1 MLRTLRVNNFAII
14 DQLEIDFHQG
24 MTTITGETGAGK
36 SILLGALKLVLGE
49 RADLKALKNA
59 DEKCIIEAI
68 FNIKDLELNDFFEE
82 YDLDYEDES
91 ILRRE
96 LLPSGKS
103 RAFIN
108 DTPVKVSILQEL
120 SELLIDIHS
129 QFNTPKIFE
138 ADFQLSM
145 LDIYGENKELLKE
158 YKKVFNQYISTKKK
172 IKDAQNSLENQSQD
186 LEYKLHLWE
195 ELNNASLKHD
205 ELEHLEFEIK
215 SLTNVE
221 EIISTLN
228 ETYQFLEHPEMG
240 IISQLNEASN
250 KLNKISDYNSQYNSI
265 YERLISSK
273 IELQDISGEMSHL
286 IESTEINPE
295 RLQEITDR
303 YDLIH
308 KLLRKHN
315 VITIEELI
323 IKRDELESQTSGF
336 DNLSDLIIHLTK
348 ELNAISEK
356 LDKQALKIRKNRFSS
371 IEIIRKN
378 ILNTLSQLGMENSQ
392 LTIQL
397 KETLDFTA
405 TGKDEVLFLFSA
417 NKGMEPRIFEKSVS
431 GGERSRLMLAIKK
444 LLATHQH
451 LPTLILDEIDT
462 GISGK
467 VANETG
473 KVMQSMADNMQ
484 LLVITHLP
492 QVASKGNYQLKV
504 YKEVVEETTQTNV
517 IELSQ
522 QQRLEEIAQMISGSE
537 LTEAAINQ
545 AKELMNLNAMFK
557 L

>member
-1 MLRTLRVNNFAII
+1 MLKTLRVNNFAII

-49 RADLKALKNA
+49 RADLKALKNV
-59 DEKCIIEAI
+59 DEKCIIEAV
-68 FNIKDLELNDFFEE
+68 FEIKNLELNDFFEE
-82 YDLDYEDES
+82 NDLDYEDES

-145 LDIYGENKELLKE
+145 LDIYGENKDLLKE
-158 YKKVFNQYISTKKK
+158 YRKDFNHYISTKKK

-195 ELNNASLKHD
+195 ELNNASLKNE
-205 ELEHLEFEIK
+205 ELEQLEIEIK
-215 SLTNVE
+215 SLSNVE
-221 EIISTLN
+221 EIISILN

-250 KLNKISDYNSQYNSI
+250 KLNKISDYNSQYNLI

-273 IELQDISGEMSHL
+273 IELQDISGEMSSL
-286 IESTEINPE
+286 IDSTEINPE

-315 VITIEELI
+315 VISVEELI
-323 IKRDELESQTSGF
+323 AKRDELESQTSGF
-336 DNLSDLIIHLTK
+336 DNLSDLIIHLNK
-348 ELNAISEK
+348 ELNSISEK
-356 LDKQALKIRKNRFSS
+356 LEKQSIKIRKNRFSS

-397 KETLDFTA
+397 NETADFTA

-473 KVMQSMADNMQ
+473 KVMQTMAENMQ

-504 YKEVVEETTQTNV
+504 YKEVVNETTQTNV
-517 IELSQ
+517 TELSQ

-537 LTEAAINQ
+537 LTDAAINQ
-545 AKELMNLNAMFK
+545 AKELMNLN
-557 L
+557 

>member
-1 MLRTLRVNNFAII
+1 MLKTLRVNNFAII
-14 DQLEIDFHQG
+14 DQLEIDFHKG
-24 MTTITGETGAGK
+24 MTTLTGETGAGK
-36 SILLGALKLVLGE
+36 SIILGALKLVLGE
-49 RADLKALKNA
+49 RADLKSLKNTE
-59 DEKCIIEAI
+59 EKCIIEAI
-68 FNIKDLELNDFFEE
+68 FNIKDLELKDFFEE

-103 RAFIN
+103 RAFVN
-108 DTPVKVSILQEL
+108 DTPVKVSILQEF

-145 LDIYGENKELLKE
+145 LDIYGDNKDLLKQ
-158 YKKVFNQYISTKKK
+158 YKSDYNNYISIKKK

-195 ELNNASLKHD
+195 ELNNASLKNT
-205 ELEHLEFEIK
+205 ELEELDAEIK
-215 SLTNVE
+215 SLSNVE

-228 ETYQFLEHPEMG
+228 ETYQFLEHSEMG

-250 KLNKISDYNSQYNSI
+250 KLNKISDFNSQYSSI

-273 IELQDISGEMSHL
+273 IELQDISNEMTHL

-295 RLQEITDR
+295 RLQEVTDR
-303 YDLIH
+303 YNLIH
-308 KLLRKHN
+308 TLLRKHN
-315 VITIEELI
+315 LNTIDELI
-323 IKRDELESQTSGF
+323 ERLNELESQTSGF
-336 DNLSDLIIHLTK
+336 DNLSDLIIHLNK
-348 ELNAISEK
+348 ELSIIINK
-356 LDKQALKIRKNRFSS
+356 LEKQATKIRKNRISS

-378 ILNTLSQLGMENSQ
+378 ILETLSQLGMENSQ
-392 LTIQL
+392 LVIQL
-397 KETLDFTA
+397 NEVSDFTP
-405 TGKDEVLFLFSA
+405 TGKDEVVFLFSA
-417 NKGMEPRIFEKSVS
+417 NKGMEPRVFEKSVS

-473 KVMQSMADNMQ
+473 KVMQTMADNMQ

-492 QVASKGNYQLKV
+492 QVASKGNHQLKV
-504 YKEVVEETTQTNV
+504 YKEVIGDTTQTNV
-517 IELSQ
+517 IELSTEE
-522 QQRLEEIAQMISGSE
+522 RLTEIAQMISGSE
-537 LTEAAINQ
+537 VTDAALNQ
-545 AKELMNLNAMFK
+545 AKELMNIQ
-557 L
+557 

>member
-228 ETYQFLEHPEMG
+228 ETYQFLEHPEIG

-517 IELSQ
+517 IELSHK
-522 QQRLEEIAQMISGSE
+522 QRLEEIAQMISGSE

-545 AKELMNLNAMFK
+545 AKELMNLN
-557 L
+557 

>member
-1 MLRTLRVNNFAII
+1 MLKTLRVNNFAII

-49 RADLKALKNA
+49 RADLKALKNI
-59 DEKCIIEAI
+59 DEKCIIEAV
-68 FNIKDLELNDFFEE
+68 FEIKNLELNDFFEE
-82 YDLDYEDES
+82 NDLDYEDES

-145 LDIYGENKELLKE
+145 LDIYGENKDLLKE
-158 YKKVFNQYISTKKK
+158 YKKNFNHYISIKKK

-195 ELNNASLKHD
+195 ELNNSSLKNE
-205 ELEHLEFEIK
+205 ELEELEIEIK
-215 SLTNVE
+215 SLSNVE

-273 IELQDISGEMSHL
+273 IELQDISGEMSSL
-286 IESTEINPE
+286 IDSTEINPE

-315 VITIEELI
+315 VTSVEELI
-323 IKRDELESQTSGF
+323 AKRDELESQTSGF
-336 DNLSDLIIHLTK
+336 DNLSDLIIHLNK
-348 ELNAISEK
+348 ELNSISEK
-356 LDKQALKIRKNRFSS
+356 LEKQSIKIRKNRISS

-397 KETLDFTA
+397 NETTDFTA

-473 KVMQSMADNMQ
+473 KVMQTMAENMQ

-504 YKEVVEETTQTNV
+504 YKEVVNETTQTNV

-537 LTEAAINQ
+537 LTDAAINQ
-545 AKELMNLNAMFK
+545 AKELMNLN
-557 L
+557 

>member
-1 MLRTLRVNNFAII
+1 MLKTLRVNNFAII

-49 RADLKALKNA
+49 RADLKALKNI
-59 DEKCIIEAI
+59 DEKCIIEAV
-68 FNIKDLELNDFFEE
+68 FEIKNLELNDFFEE
-82 YDLDYEDES
+82 NDLDYEDES

-145 LDIYGENKELLKE
+145 LDIYGENKDLLKE
-158 YKKVFNQYISTKKK
+158 YKKDFNHYISTKKK

-195 ELNNASLKHD
+195 ELNNASLKNE
-205 ELEHLEFEIK
+205 ELEELEIEIK
-215 SLTNVE
+215 SLSNVE

-273 IELQDISGEMSHL
+273 IELQDISGEMSSL
-286 IESTEINPE
+286 IDSTEINPE

-315 VITIEELI
+315 VISVVELI
-323 IKRDELESQTSGF
+323 VKRDELESQTSGF
-336 DNLSDLIIHLTK
+336 DNLSDLIIHLNK
-348 ELNAISEK
+348 ELNSISEK
-356 LDKQALKIRKNRFSS
+356 LEKQSIKIRKNRFSS

-397 KETLDFTA
+397 NETADFTA

-473 KVMQSMADNMQ
+473 KVMQTMAENMQ

-504 YKEVVEETTQTNV
+504 YKEVVDETTQTNV

-537 LTEAAINQ
+537 LTDAAINQ
-545 AKELMNLNAMFK
+545 AKELMNLN
-557 L
+557 

>member
-1 MLRTLRVNNFAII
+1 MLKTLRVNNFAII

-49 RADLKALKNA
+49 RADLKALKNI
-59 DEKCIIEAI
+59 DEKCIIEAV
-68 FNIKDLELNDFFEE
+68 FEIKNLELNDFFEE
-82 YDLDYEDES
+82 NDLDYEDES

-145 LDIYGENKELLKE
+145 LDIYGENKDLLKE
-158 YKKVFNQYISTKKK
+158 YKKDFNHYISTKKK

-195 ELNNASLKHD
+195 ELNNASLKNE
-205 ELEHLEFEIK
+205 ELEQLEIEIK
-215 SLTNVE
+215 SLSNVE

-273 IELQDISGEMSHL
+273 IELQDISGEMSSL
-286 IESTEINPE
+286 IDSTEINPE

-315 VITIEELI
+315 LISIEELI
-323 IKRDELESQTSGF
+323 AKRDELESQTSGF
-336 DNLSDLIIHLTK
+336 DNLSDLIIHLNK
-348 ELNAISEK
+348 ELNSISEK
-356 LDKQALKIRKNRFSS
+356 LEKQSIKIRKNRFSS

-397 KETLDFTA
+397 NETADFTA

-473 KVMQSMADNMQ
+473 KVMQTMAENMQ

-504 YKEVVEETTQTNV
+504 YKEVVDETTQTNV

-537 LTEAAINQ
+537 LTDAAINQ
-545 AKELMNLNAMFK
+545 AKELMNLN
-557 L
+557 

>member
-1 MLRTLRVNNFAII
+1 MLKTLRVNNFAII

-49 RADLKALKNA
+49 RADLKALKNI
-59 DEKCIIEAI
+59 DEKCIIEAV
-68 FNIKDLELNDFFEE
+68 FEIKNLELNDFFEE
-82 YDLDYEDES
+82 NDLDYEDES

-145 LDIYGENKELLKE
+145 LDIYGENKDLLKE
-158 YKKVFNQYISTKKK
+158 YKKDFNHYISTKKK

-195 ELNNASLKHD
+195 ELNNASLKNE
-205 ELEHLEFEIK
+205 ELEQLEIEIK
-215 SLTNVE
+215 SLSNVE

-250 KLNKISDYNSQYNSI
+250 KLNKISDYNLQYNSI

-273 IELQDISGEMSHL
+273 IELQDISGEMSSL
-286 IESTEINPE
+286 IDSTEINPE

-315 VITIEELI
+315 VISVEELI
-323 IKRDELESQTSGF
+323 AKRDELESQTSGF
-336 DNLSDLIIHLTK
+336 DNLSDLIIHLNK
-348 ELNAISEK
+348 ELNSISEK
-356 LDKQALKIRKNRFSS
+356 LEKQSIKIRKNRFSS

-397 KETLDFTA
+397 NETADFTA

-473 KVMQSMADNMQ
+473 KVMQTMAENMQ

-504 YKEVVEETTQTNV
+504 YKEVVDETTQTNV

-537 LTEAAINQ
+537 LTDAAINQ
-545 AKELMNLNAMFK
+545 AKELMNLN
-557 L
+557 

>member
-1 MLRTLRVNNFAII
+1 MLKTLRVNNFAII

-49 RADLKALKNA
+49 RADLKALKNV
-59 DEKCIIEAI
+59 DEKCIIEAV
-68 FNIKDLELNDFFEE
+68 FEIKNLELNDFFEE
-82 YDLDYEDES
+82 NDLDYEDES

-138 ADFQLSM
+138 ANFQLSM
-145 LDIYGENKELLKE
+145 LDIYGENKDLLKE
-158 YKKVFNQYISTKKK
+158 YKNDFNHYISTKKK

-195 ELNNASLKHD
+195 ELNNASLKNE
-205 ELEHLEFEIK
+205 ELEQLEIEIK
-215 SLTNVE
+215 SLSNVE

-273 IELQDISGEMSHL
+273 IELQDISGEMSSL
-286 IESTEINPE
+286 IDSTEINPE

-315 VITIEELI
+315 VTSIEELI
-323 IKRDELESQTSGF
+323 VKGDELESQTSGF
-336 DNLSDLIIHLTK
+336 DNLSDLIIHLNK
-348 ELNAISEK
+348 ELNSISEK
-356 LDKQALKIRKNRFSS
+356 LEKQSIKIRKNRFSS

-397 KETLDFTA
+397 NETADFTA

-473 KVMQSMADNMQ
+473 KVMQKMAENMQ

-504 YKEVVEETTQTNV
+504 YKEVVDETTQTNV

-537 LTEAAINQ
+537 LTDAAINQ
-545 AKELMNLNAMFK
+545 AKELMNLN
-557 L
+557 

>member
-1 MLRTLRVNNFAII
+1 MLKTLRVNNFAII

-36 SILLGALKLVLGE
+36 SIFLGE
-49 RADLKALKNA
+49 RADLKALKNI
-59 DEKCIIEAI
+59 DEKCIIEAV
-68 FNIKDLELNDFFEE
+68 FEIKNLELNDFFEE
-82 YDLDYEDES
+82 NDLDYEDES

-145 LDIYGENKELLKE
+145 LDIYGENKDLLKE
-158 YKKVFNQYISTKKK
+158 YKKDFNHYISTKKK

-195 ELNNASLKHD
+195 ELNNASLKNE
-205 ELEHLEFEIK
+205 ELEELEIEIK
-215 SLTNVE
+215 SLSNVE

-273 IELQDISGEMSHL
+273 IELQDISGEMSSL
-286 IESTEINPE
+286 IDSTEINPE

-315 VITIEELI
+315 VISVEELI
-323 IKRDELESQTSGF
+323 AKRDELESQTSGF
-336 DNLSDLIIHLTK
+336 DNLSDLIIHLNK
-348 ELNAISEK
+348 ELNSISEK
-356 LDKQALKIRKNRFSS
+356 LEKQSIKIRKNRFSS

-397 KETLDFTA
+397 NETADFTA

-473 KVMQSMADNMQ
+473 KVMQTMAENMQ

-504 YKEVVEETTQTNV
+504 YKEVVDETTQTNV

-537 LTEAAINQ
+537 LTDAAINQ
-545 AKELMNLNAMFK
+545 AKELMNLN
-557 L
+557 

>member
-1 MLRTLRVNNFAII
+1 MLKTLRVNNFAII

-49 RADLKALKNA
+49 RADLKALKNV
-59 DEKCIIEAI
+59 DEKCIIEAV
-68 FNIKDLELNDFFEE
+68 FEIKNLELNDFFEE
-82 YDLDYEDES
+82 NDLDYEDES

-145 LDIYGENKELLKE
+145 LDIYGENKDLLKE
-158 YKKVFNQYISTKKK
+158 YKNDFNHYISTKKK
-172 IKDAQNSLENQSQD
+172 IKDAQNSLENQSHD

-195 ELNNASLKHD
+195 ELNNASLKNE
-205 ELEHLEFEIK
+205 ELEQLEIEIK
-215 SLTNVE
+215 SLSNVE

-273 IELQDISGEMSHL
+273 IELQDISGEMSSL
-286 IESTEINPE
+286 IDSTEINPE

-315 VITIEELI
+315 VTSIEELI
-323 IKRDELESQTSGF
+323 AKRDELESQTSGF
-336 DNLSDLIIHLTK
+336 DNLSDLIIHLNK
-348 ELNAISEK
+348 ELNSISEK
-356 LDKQALKIRKNRFSS
+356 LEKQSIKIRKNRFSS

-378 ILNTLSQLGMENSQ
+378 ILNILSQLGMKNSQ

-397 KETLDFTA
+397 NETADFTA

-473 KVMQSMADNMQ
+473 KVMQKMAENMQ

-504 YKEVVEETTQTNV
+504 YKEVVDETTQTNV

-537 LTEAAINQ
+537 LTDAAINQ
-545 AKELMNLNAMFK
+545 AKELMNLN
-557 L
+557 

>member
-1 MLRTLRVNNFAII
+1 MLKTLRVNNFAII

-49 RADLKALKNA
+49 RADLKALKNI
-59 DEKCIIEAI
+59 DEKCIIEAV
-68 FNIKDLELNDFFEE
+68 FEIKNLELNDFFEE
-82 YDLDYEDES
+82 NDLDYEDES

-145 LDIYGENKELLKE
+145 LDIYGENKDLLKE
-158 YKKVFNQYISTKKK
+158 YKKDFNHYISTKKK

-195 ELNNASLKHD
+195 ELNNASLKNE
-205 ELEHLEFEIK
+205 ELEELEIEIK
-215 SLTNVE
+215 SLSNVE

-273 IELQDISGEMSHL
+273 IELQDISGEMSSL
-286 IESTEINPE
+286 IDSTEINPE

-315 VITIEELI
+315 VISVEELI
-323 IKRDELESQTSGF
+323 AKRDELESQTSGF
-336 DNLSDLIIHLTK
+336 DNLSDLIIHLNK
-348 ELNAISEK
+348 ELNSISEK
-356 LDKQALKIRKNRFSS
+356 LEKQAVKIRKNRFSS

-397 KETLDFTA
+397 NETADFTI

-473 KVMQSMADNMQ
+473 KVMQTMAENMQ

-504 YKEVVEETTQTNV
+504 YKEVVDETTQTNV

-537 LTEAAINQ
+537 LTDAAINQ
-545 AKELMNLNAMFK
+545 AKELMNLN
-557 L
+557 

>member
-1 MLRTLRVNNFAII
+1 MLKTLRVNNFAII

-49 RADLKALKNA
+49 RADLKALKNI
-59 DEKCIIEAI
+59 DEKCIIEAV
-68 FNIKDLELNDFFEE
+68 FEIKNLELNDFFEE
-82 YDLDYEDES
+82 NDLDYEDES

-145 LDIYGENKELLKE
+145 LDIYGENKDLLKE
-158 YKKVFNQYISTKKK
+158 YKKDFNHYISTKKK

-195 ELNNASLKHD
+195 ELNNASLKNE
-205 ELEHLEFEIK
+205 ELEELEIEIK
-215 SLTNVE
+215 SLSNVE

-273 IELQDISGEMSHL
+273 IELQDISGEMSSL
-286 IESTEINPE
+286 IDSTEINPE

-315 VITIEELI
+315 VISVEELI
-323 IKRDELESQTSGF
+323 AKRDELESQTSGF
-336 DNLSDLIIHLTK
+336 DNLSDLIIHLNK
-348 ELNAISEK
+348 ELNSISEK
-356 LDKQALKIRKNRFSS
+356 LEKQAIKIRKNRFSS

-397 KETLDFTA
+397 NETADFTA

-473 KVMQSMADNMQ
+473 KVMQTMAENMQ

-504 YKEVVEETTQTNV
+504 YKEVVDETTQTNV

-537 LTEAAINQ
+537 LTDAAINQ
-545 AKELMNLNAMFK
+545 AKELMNLN
-557 L
+557 

>member
-1 MLRTLRVNNFAII
+1 MLKTLRVNNFAII
-14 DQLEIDFHQG
+14 DQLEIDFHKG
-24 MTTITGETGAGK
+24 MTTLTGETGAGK
-36 SILLGALKLVLGE
+36 SIILGALKLVLGE
-49 RADLKALKNA
+49 RADLKSLKNTE
-59 DEKCIIEAI
+59 EKCIIEAI
-68 FNIKDLELNDFFEE
+68 FNIKDLELKDFFEE

-103 RAFIN
+103 RAFVN
-108 DTPVKVSILQEL
+108 DTPVKVSILQEF

-145 LDIYGENKELLKE
+145 LDIYGDNKDLLKQ
-158 YKKVFNQYISTKKK
+158 YKSDYNNYISIKKK

-195 ELNNASLKHD
+195 ELNNASLKNN
-205 ELEHLEFEIK
+205 ELEELDAEIK
-215 SLTNVE
+215 SLSNVE

-228 ETYQFLEHPEMG
+228 ETYQFLEHSEMG

-250 KLNKISDYNSQYNSI
+250 KLNKISDFNSQYSSI

-273 IELQDISGEMSHL
+273 IELQDISNEMTHL

-295 RLQEITDR
+295 RLQEVTDR
-303 YDLIH
+303 YNLIH
-308 KLLRKHN
+308 TLLRKHN
-315 VITIEELI
+315 LNTIDELI
-323 IKRDELESQTSGF
+323 EKLNELESQTSGF
-336 DNLSDLIIHLTK
+336 DNLSDLIIHLNK
-348 ELNAISEK
+348 ELSIIINK
-356 LDKQALKIRKNRFSS
+356 LEKQAIKIRKNRIAS
-371 IEIIRKN
+371 IDTIRKN
-378 ILNTLSQLGMENSQ
+378 ILETLSQLGMENSQ
-392 LTIQL
+392 LVIQL
-397 KETLDFTA
+397 NEVSGFTP
-405 TGKDEVLFLFSA
+405 TGKDEVVFLFSA
-417 NKGMEPRIFEKSVS
+417 NKGMEPRVFEKSVS

-473 KVMQSMADNMQ
+473 KVMQTMADNMQ

-492 QVASKGNYQLKV
+492 QVASKGNHQLKV
-504 YKEVVEETTQTNV
+504 YKEVIGDTTQTNV
-517 IELSQ
+517 IELSTEE
-522 QQRLEEIAQMISGSE
+522 RLTEIAQMISGSE
-537 LTEAAINQ
+537 VTDAALNQ
-545 AKELMNLNAMFK
+545 AKELMNIQ
-557 L
+557 

>member
-1 MLRTLRVNNFAII
+1 M
-14 DQLEIDFHQG
+14 
-24 MTTITGETGAGK
+24 
-36 SILLGALKLVLGE
+36 
-49 RADLKALKNA
+49 
-59 DEKCIIEAI
+59 
-68 FNIKDLELNDFFEE
+68 
-82 YDLDYEDES
+82 
-91 ILRRE
+91 
-96 LLPSGKS
+96 
-103 RAFIN
+103 
-108 DTPVKVSILQEL
+108 SILQEL

-145 LDIYGENKELLKE
+145 LDVYGDNKELIKV
-158 YKKVFNQYISTKKK
+158 YKNDFSHYTSIKKQ

-195 ELNNASLKHD
+195 ELNNASLKND
-205 ELEHLEFEIK
+205 ELEQLEIEIK
-215 SLTNVE
+215 SLSNVE

-228 ETYQFLEHPEMG
+228 ETYQFLEHSEMG

-250 KLNKISDYNSQYNSI
+250 KLNKITDFSSQYNSI
-265 YERLISSK
+265 YDRLNSSK
-273 IELQDISGEMSHL
+273 IELQDISGEMSSL
-286 IESTEINPE
+286 IEATEVNPE
-295 RLQEITDR
+295 RLLEITER

-315 VITIEELI
+315 VISIEELI
-323 IKRDELESQTSGF
+323 SKRDELESQTSGF
-336 DNLSDLIIHLTK
+336 DNLSDLIIHLNK
-348 ELNAISEK
+348 ELNTVSEK
-356 LDKQALKIRKNRFSS
+356 LEKQALKIRKNRIAS
-371 IEIIRKN
+371 IEIIRDN

-392 LTIQL
+392 LVIQL
-397 KETLDFTA
+397 NETSDFTA

-492 QVASKGNYQLKV
+492 QVASKGNHQLKV
-504 YKEVVEETTQTNV
+504 YKEVVDETTQTNV
-517 IELSQ
+517 KELSKEE
-522 QQRLEEIAQMISGSE
+522 RLNEIAQMISGSDISD
-537 LTEAAINQ
+537 AALNQ
-545 AKELMNLNAMFK
+545 AKELLNLN
-557 L
+557 

>member
-1 MLRTLRVNNFAII
+1 MLKTLRINNFAII
-14 DQLEIDFHQG
+14 DHLDIDFQQG

-49 RADLKALKNA
+49 RADLKSLKNA
-59 DEKCIIEAI
+59 DEKCIIEAV
-68 FNIKDLELNDFFEE
+68 FNIENLALYSFFEE
-82 YDLDYEDES
+82 HDLDYEDDS

-108 DTPVKVSILQEL
+108 DTPVKVSILHEL

-145 LDIYGENKELLKE
+145 LDIYGENKEILKE
-158 YKKVFNQYISTKKK
+158 YKTSFTQYISIKRK
-172 IKDAQNSLENQSQD
+172 IKEAQNSLENQSQD

-195 ELNNASLKHD
+195 ELNNAALRIG
-205 ELEHLEFEIK
+205 ELEELENEIK
-215 SLTNVE
+215 SLSNVE
-221 EIISTLN
+221 EIIATLN

-240 IISQLNEASN
+240 IVSQLNEASN
-250 KLNKISDYNSQYNSI
+250 KLSKITDFSTLYNSI
-265 YERLISSK
+265 YERLNSSK
-273 IELQDISGEMSHL
+273 IELQDISGEMSNL
-286 IESTEINPE
+286 IESTELNPE

-308 KLLRKHN
+308 RLLRKHN
-315 VITIEELI
+315 SLTIEELI
-323 IKRDELESQTSGF
+323 EKCDLLETQTSGF
-336 DNLSDLIIHLTK
+336 DNLSDLIIQ
-348 ELNAISEK
+348 LNKKLNLVIERLEK
-356 LDKQALKIRKNRFSS
+356 LSIKIRKNRFSS

-378 ILNTLSQLGMENSQ
+378 ILQTLAQLGMENSQ
-392 LTIQL
+392 LNIQL
-397 KETLDFTA
+397 NETTDFTA

-417 NKGMEPRIFEKSVS
+417 NKGMEPRVFEKSVS

-444 LLATHQH
+444 LLATHTH

-473 KVMQSMADNMQ
+473 KVMQTMADNMQ

-492 QVASKGNYQLKV
+492 QVASKGNHQLKV
-504 YKEVVEETTQTNV
+504 YKEVINETTQTNV
-517 IELSQ
+517 IELTQ
-522 QQRLEEIAQMISGSE
+522 EQRLAEIAQMISGSE

-545 AKELMNLNAMFK
+545 AKELMNLN
-557 L
+557 

>member
-1 MLRTLRVNNFAII
+1 MLKTLRVNNFAII

-49 RADLKALKNA
+49 RADLKALKNV
-59 DEKCIIEAI
+59 DEKCIIEAV
-68 FNIKDLELNDFFEE
+68 FEIKNLELNDFFEE
-82 YDLDYEDES
+82 NDLDYEDES

-145 LDIYGENKELLKE
+145 LDIYGENKDLLKE
-158 YKKVFNQYISTKKK
+158 YRKDFNHYISTKKK

-195 ELNNASLKHD
+195 ELNNASLKNE
-205 ELEHLEFEIK
+205 ELEQLEIEIK
-215 SLTNVE
+215 SLSNVE
-221 EIISTLN
+221 EIISILN

-273 IELQDISGEMSHL
+273 IELQDISGEMSSL
-286 IESTEINPE
+286 IDSTEINPE

-315 VITIEELI
+315 VISVEELI
-323 IKRDELESQTSGF
+323 AKRDELESQTSGF
-336 DNLSDLIIHLTK
+336 DNLSDLIIHLNK
-348 ELNAISEK
+348 ELNSISEK
-356 LDKQALKIRKNRFSS
+356 LEKQSIKIRKNRISS

-397 KETLDFTA
+397 NETADFTA

-473 KVMQSMADNMQ
+473 KVMQTMAENMQ

-504 YKEVVEETTQTNV
+504 YKEVVNETTQTNV

-537 LTEAAINQ
+537 LTDAAINQ
-545 AKELMNLNAMFK
+545 AKELMNLN
-557 L
+557 

>member
-1 MLRTLRVNNFAII
+1 MLKTLRVNNFAII

-49 RADLKALKNA
+49 RADLKALKNV
-59 DEKCIIEAI
+59 DEKCIIEAV
-68 FNIKDLELNDFFEE
+68 FEIKNLELNDFFEE
-82 YDLDYEDES
+82 NDLDYEDES

-145 LDIYGENKELLKE
+145 LDIYGENKDLLKE
-158 YKKVFNQYISTKKK
+158 YKNDFNHYISTKKK

-195 ELNNASLKHD
+195 ELNNASLKNE
-205 ELEHLEFEIK
+205 ELEQLEIEIK
-215 SLTNVE
+215 SLSNVE

-273 IELQDISGEMSHL
+273 IELQDISGEMSSL
-286 IESTEINPE
+286 IDSTEINPE

-315 VITIEELI
+315 VTSVEELI
-323 IKRDELESQTSGF
+323 AKRDELESQTSGF
-336 DNLSDLIIHLTK
+336 DNLSDLIIHLNK
-348 ELNAISEK
+348 ELNSISEK
-356 LDKQALKIRKNRFSS
+356 LEKQSIKIRKNRFSS

-397 KETLDFTA
+397 NETADFTA

-473 KVMQSMADNMQ
+473 KVMQKMAENMQ

-504 YKEVVEETTQTNV
+504 YKEVVDETTQTNV

-537 LTEAAINQ
+537 LTDAAINQ
-545 AKELMNLNAMFK
+545 AKELMNLN
-557 L
+557 

>member
-1 MLRTLRVNNFAII
+1 MLKTLRVNNFAII

-49 RADLKALKNA
+49 RADLKALKNI
-59 DEKCIIEAI
+59 DEKCIIEAV
-68 FNIKDLELNDFFEE
+68 FEIKNLELNDFFEE
-82 YDLDYEDES
+82 NDLDYEDES

-145 LDIYGENKELLKE
+145 LDIYGENKDILKE
-158 YKKVFNQYISTKKK
+158 YKKDFNHYISTKKK

-195 ELNNASLKHD
+195 ELNNASLKNE
-205 ELEHLEFEIK
+205 ELEQLEIEIK
-215 SLTNVE
+215 SLSNVE

-273 IELQDISGEMSHL
+273 IELQDISGEMSSL
-286 IESTEINPE
+286 IDSTEINPE

-315 VITIEELI
+315 VISVEELI
-323 IKRDELESQTSGF
+323 AKRDELESQTSGF
-336 DNLSDLIIHLTK
+336 DNLSDLIIHLNK
-348 ELNAISEK
+348 ELNSISEK
-356 LDKQALKIRKNRFSS
+356 LEKQSIKIRKNRFSS
-371 IEIIRKN
+371 IEIIRKI

-397 KETLDFTA
+397 NETADFTA

-473 KVMQSMADNMQ
+473 KVMQKMAENMQ

-504 YKEVVEETTQTNV
+504 YKEVVDETTQTNV

-537 LTEAAINQ
+537 LTDAAINQ
-545 AKELMNLNAMFK
+545 AKELMNLN
-557 L
+557 

>member
-1 MLRTLRVNNFAII
+1 MLKTLRVNNFAII

-49 RADLKALKNA
+49 RADLKALKNV
-59 DEKCIIEAI
+59 DEKCIIEAV
-68 FNIKDLELNDFFEE
+68 FEIKNLELNDFFEE
-82 YDLDYEDES
+82 NDLDYEDES

-145 LDIYGENKELLKE
+145 LDIYGENKDLLKE
-158 YKKVFNQYISTKKK
+158 YKKDFNHYISTKKK

-195 ELNNASLKHD
+195 ELNNASLKNE
-205 ELEHLEFEIK
+205 ELEELEIEIK
-215 SLTNVE
+215 SLSNVE

-273 IELQDISGEMSHL
+273 IELQDISGEMSSL
-286 IESTEINPE
+286 IDSTEINPE

-315 VITIEELI
+315 VISVEELI
-323 IKRDELESQTSGF
+323 AKRDELESQTSGF
-336 DNLSDLIIHLTK
+336 DNLSDLIIHLNK
-348 ELNAISEK
+348 ELNSISEK
-356 LDKQALKIRKNRFSS
+356 LEKQSIKIRKNRFSS

-397 KETLDFTA
+397 NETADFTA

-473 KVMQSMADNMQ
+473 KVMQTMAENMQ

-504 YKEVVEETTQTNV
+504 YKEVVDETTQTNV

-537 LTEAAINQ
+537 LTDAAINQ
-545 AKELMNLNAMFK
+545 AKELMNLN
-557 L
+557 

>member
-1 MLRTLRVNNFAII
+1 MLKTLRVNNFAII

-49 RADLKALKNA
+49 RADLKALKNV
-59 DEKCIIEAI
+59 DEKCIIEAV
-68 FNIKDLELNDFFEE
+68 FEIKNLELNDFFEE
-82 YDLDYEDES
+82 NDLDYEDES

-145 LDIYGENKELLKE
+145 LDIYGENKDLLKE
-158 YKKVFNQYISTKKK
+158 YRKDFNHYISTKKK

-195 ELNNASLKHD
+195 ELNNASLKNE
-205 ELEHLEFEIK
+205 ELEQLEIEIK
-215 SLTNVE
+215 SLSNVE
-221 EIISTLN
+221 EIISILN

-250 KLNKISDYNSQYNSI
+250 KLNKISDYNSQYNLI

-273 IELQDISGEMSHL
+273 IELQDISGEMSSL
-286 IESTEINPE
+286 IDSTEINPE
-295 RLQEITDR
+295 KLQEITDR

-315 VITIEELI
+315 VISVEELI
-323 IKRDELESQTSGF
+323 AKRDELESQTSGF
-336 DNLSDLIIHLTK
+336 DNLSDLIIHLNK
-348 ELNAISEK
+348 ELNSISEK
-356 LDKQALKIRKNRFSS
+356 LEKQVIKIRKNRFSS

-397 KETLDFTA
+397 NETADFTA

-473 KVMQSMADNMQ
+473 KVMQTMAENMQ

-504 YKEVVEETTQTNV
+504 YKEVVNETTQTNV
-517 IELSQ
+517 TELSQ

-537 LTEAAINQ
+537 LTDAAINQ
-545 AKELMNLNAMFK
+545 AKELMNLN
-557 L
+557 

>member
-59 DEKCIIEAI
+59 NEKCIIEAV
-68 FNIKDLELNDFFEE
+68 FNIKDLELNHFFKE

-145 LDIYGENKELLKE
+145 LDIYGENKELVKDYRKSFDHYLS
-158 YKKVFNQYISTKKK
+158 IKKK
-172 IKDAQNSLENQSQD
+172 IKEAQNSLENQSQD

-195 ELNNASLKHD
+195 ELNNASLKNE
-205 ELEHLEFEIK
+205 ELEELEFEIK
-215 SLTNVE
+215 SLSNVE

-250 KLNKISDYNSQYNSI
+250 KLNKISDYNSHYNSI

-308 KLLRKHN
+308 RLLRKHN
-315 VITIEELI
+315 VLTVDELI
-323 IKRDELESQTSGF
+323 VKRDELESKTSGF
-336 DNLSDLIIHLTK
+336 DNLSDLIIHLNK
-348 ELNAISEK
+348 ELNSISEK
-356 LDKQALKIRKNRFSS
+356 LEKQALKIRKNRTSTL
-371 IEIIRKN
+371 EIIRKN

-392 LTIQL
+392 LSIQL
-397 KETLDFTA
+397 NETSDFTP
-405 TGKDEVLFLFSA
+405 TGKDDVLFLFSA

-492 QVASKGNYQLKV
+492 QVASKGNHQLKV

-522 QQRLEEIAQMISGSE
+522 QERLEEIAQMISGSE
-537 LTEAAINQ
+537 LTDAAISQ
-545 AKELMNLNAMFK
+545 AKELMNLNEI
-557 L
+557 

>member
-1 MLRTLRVNNFAII
+1 MLQTLRVNNFAII
-14 DQLEIDFHQG
+14 DQLEIDFQQG

-49 RADLKALKNA
+49 RADLKSLKNA
-59 DEKCIIEAI
+59 DEKCIIEAV
-68 FNIKDLELNDFFEE
+68 FSIKDLELQDFFDEN
-82 YDLDYEDES
+82 DLDYEDDS

-108 DTPVKVSILQEL
+108 DTPVKVSILHEL

-138 ADFQLSM
+138 PDFQLSM
-145 LDIYGENKELLKE
+145 LDIYGENKDLLKVYKAE
-158 YKKVFNQYISTKKK
+158 YNHYITIKKK
-172 IKDAQNSLENQSQD
+172 IKEAQNSLENQSQD

-195 ELNNASLKHD
+195 ELNAASLKVD
-205 ELEHLEFEIK
+205 ELEVLEAEIK
-215 SLTNVE
+215 SLSNVE

-228 ETYQFLEHPEMG
+228 ETYQFLEHPEVG

-250 KLNKISDYNSQYNSI
+250 KLNKISDYNSQYHSI
-265 YERLISSK
+265 YDRLISSK

-286 IESTEINPE
+286 IEATEINPE
-295 RLQEITDR
+295 RLLEVTER

-315 VITIEELI
+315 LITVEELI
-323 IKRDELESQTSGF
+323 AKRDQLESQTSGF
-336 DNLSDLIIHLTK
+336 DNLGDLIIHLNK
-348 ELNAISEK
+348 ELNVISEK
-356 LDKQALKIRKNRFSS
+356 LEKQVVKIRKNRLSS
-371 IEIIRKN
+371 VDIIRDN

-392 LTIQL
+392 LSIQL
-397 KETLDFTA
+397 NETADYTP

-473 KVMQSMADNMQ
+473 KVMQSMAENMQ

-492 QVASKGNYQLKV
+492 QVASKGHHQLKV
-504 YKEVVEETTQTNV
+504 YKEVVDETTQTNV
-517 IELSQ
+517 KELSKTE
-522 QQRLEEIAQMISGSE
+522 RLNEIAQMISGSDV
-537 LTEAAINQ
+537 TDAALNQ
-545 AKELMNLNAMFK
+545 AKELMNLS
-557 L
+557 

>member
-1 MLRTLRVNNFAII
+1 MLKTLRVNNFAII

-49 RADLKALKNA
+49 RADLKALKNV
-59 DEKCIIEAI
+59 DEKCIIEAV
-68 FNIKDLELNDFFEE
+68 FEIKNLELNDFFEE
-82 YDLDYEDES
+82 NDLDYEDES

-145 LDIYGENKELLKE
+145 LDIYGENKDLLKE
-158 YKKVFNQYISTKKK
+158 YRKDFNHYISTKKK

-195 ELNNASLKHD
+195 ELNNASLKNE
-205 ELEHLEFEIK
+205 ELEQLEIEIK
-215 SLTNVE
+215 SLSNVE
-221 EIISTLN
+221 EIISILN

-250 KLNKISDYNSQYNSI
+250 KLNKISDYNSQYNLI

-273 IELQDISGEMSHL
+273 IELQDISGEMSSL
-286 IESTEINPE
+286 IDSTEINPE

-315 VITIEELI
+315 VISVEELI
-323 IKRDELESQTSGF
+323 AKRDELESQTSGF
-336 DNLSDLIIHLTK
+336 DNLSDLIIHLNK
-348 ELNAISEK
+348 ELNSISEK
-356 LDKQALKIRKNRFSS
+356 LEKQSIKIRKNRFSS

-397 KETLDFTA
+397 NETADFTA

-473 KVMQSMADNMQ
+473 KVMQTMAENMQ

-504 YKEVVEETTQTNV
+504 YKEVVDETTQTNV

-537 LTEAAINQ
+537 LTDAAINQ
-545 AKELMNLNAMFK
+545 AKELMNLN
-557 L
+557 

>member
-1 MLRTLRVNNFAII
+1 MLRTLRINNFAII
-14 DQLEIDFHQG
+14 DQLEIDFNAG

-36 SILLGALKLVLGE
+36 SIIIGALKLVLGE
-49 RADLKALKNA
+49 RADLKSLNNA
-59 DEKCIIEAI
+59 DEKCIIEAVFDI
-68 FNIKDLELNDFFEE
+68 HNLELKSFFDDN
-82 YDLDYEDES
+82 DLDYEDES

-103 RAFIN
+103 RAFVN
-108 DTPVKVSILQEL
+108 DTPVKVSILHEL

-145 LDIYGENKELLKE
+145 LDVYGNNKELLKE
-158 YKKVFNQYISTKKK
+158 YKKDFEQYIAIKKK
-172 IKDAQNSLENQSQD
+172 IKEAQNSLENQSQD

-195 ELNNASLKHD
+195 ELNNASLKSG
-205 ELEHLEFEIK
+205 ELDKLEIEIK
-215 SLTNVE
+215 SLSNVE

-250 KLNKISDYNSQYNSI
+250 KLNKISDFSTQYNLI
-265 YERLISSK
+265 YDRLISSK
-273 IELQDISGEMSHL
+273 IELEDISNEMSSL

-295 RLQEITDR
+295 RLLEITER
-303 YDLIH
+303 YDLLH
-308 KLLRKHN
+308 QLLRKHHI
-315 VITIEELI
+315 ITIEELI
-323 IKRDELESQTSGF
+323 EKRDELESQTSGF
-336 DNLSDLIIHLTK
+336 DNLSDLIIHLNK
-348 ELNAISEK
+348 ELNTVSEK
-356 LDKQALKIRKNRFSS
+356 LQKQVLKIRKNRTSS
-371 IEIIRKN
+371 IAIIKKN
-378 ILNTLSQLGMENSQ
+378 ILETLAQLGMENSQ

-397 KETLDFTA
+397 NETSDFTV

-473 KVMQSMADNMQ
+473 KVMQKMAENMQ
-484 LLVITHLP
+484 LFVITHLP
-492 QVASKGNYQLKV
+492 QVASKGNYQVKV
-504 YKEVVEETTQTNV
+504 YKEVVGETTQTNV
-517 IELSQ
+517 IELSEKE
-522 QQRLEEIAQMISGSE
+522 RLIEIAQMISGSE
-537 LTEAAINQ
+537 VTDAALNQ
-545 AKELMNLNAMFK
+545 AKELMNLN
-557 L
+557 

>member
-308 KLLRKHN
+308 KLLSKHN

-397 KETLDFTA
+397 NETLDFTA

-545 AKELMNLNAMFK
+545 AKELMNLN
-557 L
+557 

>member
-1 MLRTLRVNNFAII
+1 
-14 DQLEIDFHQG
+14 
-24 MTTITGETGAGK
+24 
-36 SILLGALKLVLGE
+36 
-49 RADLKALKNA
+49 
-59 DEKCIIEAI
+59 
-68 FNIKDLELNDFFEE
+68 
-82 YDLDYEDES
+82 
-91 ILRRE
+91 
-96 LLPSGKS
+96 
-103 RAFIN
+103 
-108 DTPVKVSILQEL
+108 
-120 SELLIDIHS
+120 
-129 QFNTPKIFE
+129 
-138 ADFQLSM
+138 
-145 LDIYGENKELLKE
+145 
-158 YKKVFNQYISTKKK
+158 
-172 IKDAQNSLENQSQD
+172 
-186 LEYKLHLWE
+186 
-195 ELNNASLKHD
+195 
-205 ELEHLEFEIK
+205 
-215 SLTNVE
+215 
-221 EIISTLN
+221 
-228 ETYQFLEHPEMG
+228 MG

-273 IELQDISGEMSHL
+273 IELQDISGEMSSL
-286 IESTEINPE
+286 IDSTEINPE

-315 VITIEELI
+315 VISVEELI
-323 IKRDELESQTSGF
+323 AKRDELESQTSGF
-336 DNLSDLIIHLTK
+336 DNLSDLIIHLNK
-348 ELNAISEK
+348 ELNSISEK
-356 LDKQALKIRKNRFSS
+356 LEKQSIKIRKNRFSS

-397 KETLDFTA
+397 NETADFTA

-473 KVMQSMADNMQ
+473 KVMQTMAENMQ

-504 YKEVVEETTQTNV
+504 YKEVVNETTQTNV

-537 LTEAAINQ
+537 LTDAAINQ
-545 AKELMNLNAMFK
+545 AKELMNLN
-557 L
+557 